1 MNNNQPKPFYIN
13 RRNFLIGSTAALAL
27 SSFGAYGLDLMYSTK
42 KWRVGLIGCGWYGK
56 SDLFKLIQVANVEVV
71 SLCDVDQNYLE
82 EAAKLVSERQK
93 SGKKPRLYKDYRK
106 MLAEKD
112 LDIVLIGSPDH
123 WHALQAI
130 EAMESGAHLYLQKP
144 ISLDVLEGE
153 SIMATARKLGKK
165 VQIGT
170 QRRSTPHL
178 VEGKK
183 NIIEAGLLGNISHVD
198 ICCYYHMRWNAN
210 PPIQEVPDYFDYDL
224 WSGPA
229 PMRPFVGVPHRTWR
243 AFMEYGNGIVGDMCV
258 HMLDTVR
265 WMLGLGWPK
274 KVSSTGG
281 IYVQKDS
288 IANISDTQTAVFE
301 FDELNCIWQ
310 HRSWG
315 TPPDPEYPWAFFIY
329 GDKGTL
335 KGSVHKYEFIPN
347 GGGETIK
354 KEAVYEREE
363 YPEDLKEKDIELH
376 TAPATRAHML
386 DLLAAIENDTLP
398 VADVEEGHISTASCI
413 MANLAMDLQRPLI
426 YNPEKRII
434 VDDLEATSLL
444 KRQYRGAWQ
453 HPSETKL

>member
-1 MNNNQPKPFYIN
+1 MASDSFYIN
-13 RRNFLIGSTAALAL
+13 RRNFLKSSTAVLAL
-27 SSFGAYGLDLMYSTK
+27 SSFGAYGLDLVYSQK
-42 KWRVGLIGCGWYGK
+42 RYRVGLIGCGWYGT
-56 SDLFKLIQVANVEVV
+56 SDLLKLIQVTNVEVV
-71 SLCDVDQNYLE
+71 SLCDVDRRHLE
-82 EAAKLVSERQK
+82 EAANLVAQRQS
-93 SGKKPRLYKDYRK
+93 SGKKPRLYREYRK

-153 SIMATARKLGKK
+153 SILATARKLGKK

-178 VEGKK
+178 IDGKK
-183 NIIEAGLLGNISHVD
+183 NVIDAGLLGKISHVEM
-198 ICCYYHMRWNAN
+198 CCYYHMRWNAN
-210 PPIQEVPDYFDYDL
+210 PPVQEIPEYLDYDL

-229 PMRPFVGVPHRTWR
+229 PLRPYVGSPHRRWR

-265 WMLGLGWPK
+265 WMLDLGWPK
-274 KVSSTGG
+274 KISSTGG
-281 IYVQKDS
+281 IYVQKDA
-288 IANISDTQTAVFE
+288 IANISDTQNAVFE

-329 GDKGTL
+329 GEKGTF
-335 KGSVHKYEFIPN
+335 KGSVHQYEFIPA
-347 GGGETIK
+347 GEGETLK
-354 KEAVYEREE
+354 KQVVYEREK

-376 TAPATRAHML
+376 TAPATRRHML
-386 DLLAAIENDTLP
+386 DLLASIEQDTLP

-413 MANLAMDLQRPLI
+413 MANLAMELERPLV
-426 YNPEKRII
+426 YHPQQRII
-434 VDDLEATSLL
+434 VDDTEATALL
-444 KRQYRGAWQ
+444 KRNYRGPWK
-453 HPSETKL
+453 HPSENYL